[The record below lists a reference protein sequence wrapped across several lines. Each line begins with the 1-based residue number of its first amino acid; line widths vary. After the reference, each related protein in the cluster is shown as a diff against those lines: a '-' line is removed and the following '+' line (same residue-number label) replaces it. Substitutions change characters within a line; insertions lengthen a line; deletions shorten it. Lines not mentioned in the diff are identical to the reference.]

1 MKNESCDKR
10 NLSDFTKGWLVGD
23 FEPSIFKNKD
33 CEVGIK
39 EYKAGTV
46 ERLHV
51 HNIVT
56 EYTIILSGTVIMLE
70 KEFILYKAIGI
81 FRSSIFFALIFI
93 TLLLIVFLIL
103 LITFNNTTP
112 DEEM

>member
-1 MKNESCDKR
+1 MKNESCDKQ

-33 CEVGIK
+33 CEVGVK

-46 ERLHV
+46 EKLHV

-70 KEFILYKAIGI
+70 KEFNKGDIVKIEPGVANQFESLTD
-81 FRSSIFFALIFI
+81 SM
-93 TLLLIVFLIL
+93 LLVLK
-103 LITFNNTTP
+103 TP
-112 DEEM
+112 SLPYDKVEL

>member
-10 NLSDFTKGWLVGD
+10 SLSEFTKGWLVGD

-56 EYTIILSGTVIMLE
+56 EYTIVLNGTVIMLE
-70 KEFILYKAIGI
+70 KEFNKGDIVKIDPGVANQ
-81 FRSSIFFALIFI
+81 FESI
-93 TLLLIVFLIL
+93 TDSMLLVIK
-103 LITFNNTTP
+103 TP
-112 DEEM
+112 SIPSDKVEL

>member
-1 MKNESCDKR
+1 
-10 NLSDFTKGWLVGD
+10 GWLVGD

-56 EYTIILSGTVIMLE
+56 EYTIVLNGTVIMLE
-70 KEFILYKAIGI
+70 KEFNKGDIVKIDPGVANQ
-81 FRSSIFFALIFI
+81 FESI
-93 TLLLIVFLIL
+93 TDSMLLVIK
-103 LITFNNTTP
+103 TP
-112 DEEM
+112 SIPSDKVEL